1 MSILYTVL
9 DTLLPFEWAS
19 YAFMK
24 NALLAML
31 LITPLF
37 GVLGTM
43 AVDNKMAFF
52 SDALGHSA
60 LTGIAI
66 GVVLGV
72 SSQQASMLA
81 FGIVWALLITR
92 IKQRNTASA
101 DTVIS
106 VFSSTSIAL
115 GLVIL
120 ARGGAFAKYS
130 SYLVGDI
137 LAVTP
142 QDLLYLA
149 APHQRERFACEQPG
163 CSRTGGGVRVRRAGG
178 GDGDALHSLGRHAAD
193 QLPPDPARSRFAQR
207 SKKRGLVHP
216 PFRDL
221 RALRGRGRADRFVL
235 PEYLGG
241 RGGRAHLRRH
251 LLRHPAAQKEIEKRK
266 KKVQLY
272 GWTQPVKKG
281 RCTRPILIY

>member
-149 APHQRERFACEQPG
+149 AALLGTLAIWAYVFNPLLLTSVNASLASSRGVRERAVEYVFVVLVAVTVMLSIRWVG
-163 CSRTGGGVRVRRAGG
+163 M
-178 GDGDALHSLGRHAAD
+178 LLINSL
-193 QLPPDPARSRFAQR
+193 LI
-207 SKKRGLVHP
+207 L
-216 PFRDL
+216 
-221 RALRGRGRADRFVL
+221 
-235 PEYLGG
+235 
-241 RGGRAHLRRH
+241 
-251 LLRHPAAQKEIEKRK
+251 PAAASRNVAKNAAWYIRLSVIFALFAGVAGLIASYYLNTSAGAAVVLICAAIYFVTLPLK
-266 KKVQLY
+266 KK
-272 GWTQPVKKG
+272 
-281 RCTRPILIY
+281 

>member
-1 MSILYTVL
+1 MSILYAVL

-149 APHQRERFACEQPG
+149 AALLGTLAIWAYVFNPLLLTSVNASLASSRGVRERAVEYVF
-163 CSRTGGGVRVRRAGG
+163 VV
-178 GDGDALHSLGRHAAD
+178 
-193 QLPPDPARSRFAQR
+193 
-207 SKKRGLVHP
+207 LVAVTVMLSIRCVGMML
-216 PFRDL
+216 FN
-221 RALRGRGRADRFVL
+221 
-235 PEYLGG
+235 YLMI
-241 RGGRAHLRRH
+241 L
-251 LLRHPAAQKEIEKRK
+251 PAAASRNVAKNAAWYIRLSVIFALFAGVAGLIASYYLNTSAGAAVVLICAAIYFVTLPLK
-266 KKVQLY
+266 KK
-272 GWTQPVKKG
+272 
-281 RCTRPILIY
+281 